1 MTLLRI
7 IPNGLKCQGTKV
19 VMEDGT
25 AIPGVTGITL
35 RCEVNDIWKAMIE
48 VNVEPP
54 TELLAEMTLLEVDAE
69 GEDKTSLS
77 DTSRVYRTDQ
87 G

>member
-19 VMEDGT
+19 VLADGSVV
-25 AIPGVTGITL
+25 PGVTGITL

-54 TELLAEMTLLEVDAE
+54 TELLAEMTLLEVDTE
-69 GEDKTSLS
+69 GQEKTSLT
-77 DTSRVYRTDQ
+77 DTSRVYRT
-87 G
+87 